1 MVSRLLSMFSVQ
13 VYQDLFLRS
22 IGTLIDPPDDP
33 DRILSQKIHNR
44 FERPNP
50 KIVGSPE
57 DLIGLL
63 LQMLAF
69 EPGMRPSAH
78 ELLSHPWFQLT
89 AQEHDSS

>member
-1 MVSRLLSMFSVQ
+1 MCSIQAYL
-13 VYQDLFLRS
+13 DLFLRR

-33 DRILSQKIHNR
+33 DRILSQKIHNQ

-50 KIVGSPE
+50 EIVGSPE
-57 DLIGLL
+57 DLADL
-63 LQMLAF
+63 LQKMLAF

-89 AQEHDSS
+89 AEEHYSS

>member
-13 VYQDLFLRS
+13 VHQVLFLRS

-33 DRILSQKIHNR
+33 DRTLSQKIHNR

-50 KIVGSPE
+50 EIVSSPE
-57 DLIGLL
+57 DLVDLL
-63 LQMLAF
+63 HKMLAF
-69 EPGMRPSAH
+69 EPGMRPSTH

-89 AQEHDSS
+89 AEEHCS